1 MTSPPAPA
9 ISVAMSV
16 YNGERFLA
24 EAIESVLGQR
34 FDNFEFLILDDGSS
48 DSTRDIIST
57 YAAIDQRIR
66 PIFRENRGLV
76 ASLNQLLAEAA
87 DDPNEPVK
95 VAKTQQAQQ
104 VLMNALSEL
113 GRACERCVR
122 HQADVWA
129 RSGLLAG
136 RECSPPPFASPPSLL
151 ALSFFDTWSSRETAP
166 LPEDFT
172 TRLDTLTLERR
183 LDEKSRAI

>member
-1 MTSPPAPA
+1 M
-9 ISVAMSV
+9 
-16 YNGERFLA
+16 
-24 EAIESVLGQR
+24 
-34 FDNFEFLILDDGSS
+34 
-48 DSTRDIIST
+48 
-57 YAAIDQRIR
+57 
-66 PIFRENRGLV
+66 
-76 ASLNQLLAEAA
+76 
-87 DDPNEPVK
+87 
-95 VAKTQQAQQ
+95 
-104 VLMNALSEL
+104 LMNALSEL

-183 LDEKSRAI
+183 LDEKSRAIEVSQDLSAKLMAEEVSPADAALTLTVRPPRGAAHASARKGSLCDAPVRRLGNAAPPASGHDRGTGRHPRRAPVGLQRPQARYVPLRAKP